1 MDVALELVRESAS
14 LAREAEVPWWESGAL
29 AELSWLSLD
38 AGLLDEGEAHARASL
53 AIAEQLRDRPG
64 RIFGVGILARVAAE
78 RGQDE
83 RAGTLWAVVEDEQVA
98 APLGGWLRHREEAAA
113 RVAEAAGPE
122 FDRGYAEGREL
133 TLDDA
138 VALALE

>member
-1 MDVALELVRESAS
+1 MSEQQWVSVIDDDESLRTALVRLFRS
-14 LAREAEVPWWESGAL
+14 
-29 AELSWLSLD
+29 
-38 AGLLDEGEAHARASL
+38 
-53 AIAEQLRDRPG
+53 
-64 RIFGVGILARVAAE
+64 VGILARVAAE
-78 RGQDE
+78 RGDSK

-113 RVAEAAGPE
+113 GVAEAAGPE

-138 VALALE
+138 VSLALE